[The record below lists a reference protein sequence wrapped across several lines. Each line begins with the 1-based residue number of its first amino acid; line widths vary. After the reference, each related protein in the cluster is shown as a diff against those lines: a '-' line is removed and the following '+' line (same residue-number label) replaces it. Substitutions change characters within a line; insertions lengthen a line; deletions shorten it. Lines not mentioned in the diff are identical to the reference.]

1 MQETF
6 RFGRVAGIPVGMN
19 WSVLIIAWLL
29 AFGLASQALP
39 ELVPDQ
45 PATLYWLVGVLAAV
59 GFFGSLLAH
68 ELAHAL
74 VARRHGVPVEGITLW
89 VLGGVSRLG
98 ADTPDANAELRIAAV
113 GPATSLGLGA
123 TGLVVTGALG
133 ALGAPDLLV
142 AALGWLAGINL
153 LLGVFNLA
161 PAFPLDGGRIL
172 RALLWRHHG
181 DRLRATGAAATAGR
195 VFGYLLVGVGVLV
208 FSAGV
213 LVSGLWF
220 MALGW
225 FVLIAARGEEV
236 RVQQQELLDH
246 VTVRQ
251 VMSRDPVCAPAELD
265 VATFL
270 EHFVLR
276 QRWSSYPIVDA
287 TGRIVGLVTLE
298 RLRQVDPTARH
309 IARLAD
315 VAFRLDEVPVA
326 APDEPLEALATR
338 IAGSRAGRALVFD
351 GGRLVGLVSRT
362 DVARCLERRALARP
376 GS

>member
-1 MQETF
+1 VQETF

-29 AFGLASQALP
+29 AFGLATQALP

-45 PATLYWLVGVLAAV
+45 PAGLYWLVGGTAAA

-98 ADTPDANAELRIAAV
+98 ADTPDADAELRIAAV
-113 GPATSLGLGA
+113 GPATSLGIGA
-123 TGLVVTGALG
+123 VGLVVTGALG
-133 ALGAPDLLV
+133 VLGVPELIV

-153 LLGVFNLA
+153 VLGVFNLA

-181 DRLRATGAAATAGR
+181 DRLRATGTAATAGR
-195 VFGYLLVGVGVLV
+195 VFGYLLVGLGVLV
-208 FSAGV
+208 FSSGA

-225 FVLIAARGEEV
+225 FVLIAARGEQV
-236 RVQQQELLDH
+236 RVEQQELLDH
-246 VTVRQ
+246 VAVRQ
-251 VMSRDPVCAPAELD
+251 VMTRDPVCAPAELD

-270 EHFVLR
+270 EHYVLR

-287 TGRIVGLVTLE
+287 AGRVVGLVTLE
-298 RLRQVDPTARH
+298 RLRQVDPAARH
-309 IARLAD
+309 AARLVD
-315 VAFRLDEVPVA
+315 VAFPLEEVPVA
-326 APDEPLEALATR
+326 APGDPLEPLVVRL
-338 IAGSRAGRALVFD
+338 AGSRAGRALVFD
-351 GGRLVGLVSRT
+351 AGRLVGLVSRT
-362 DVARCLERRALARP
+362 DVARFLERRALARP
-376 GS
+376 RP